1 MHSHRSNSSDTSKFT
16 CIALAV
22 LAAQPGLARAQDDG
36 VEQAIDSGQRATSAK
51 SLDEIAVELTN
62 PMGSLSAVFND
73 FEYHT
78 FQGDLNGA
86 SDQTRLNYLITP
98 SMPFPLANGKSL
110 VLRATF
116 PVSFGEPTL
125 PFQIDQ
131 DYADWRIRQFAN
143 FLPRD
148 VPMRKDHS
156 FLGDISVD
164 LAYGGV
170 NENGYITMFGAAVV
184 LPSSRDGSSER
195 DQYLLGPEFAFGKVT
210 RWGVIGAWATHLTNV
225 YSADE
230 KLPVYDTKLTSLKIF
245 FAYGLGNGWQI
256 ISNPVIEYDWEGL
269 RDNRLLLP
277 IGGGISKTTSIGGMP
292 LKMDLELF
300 NYIESPTA
308 FGPEWLLTFSI
319 TPVLS
324 DRSRH

>member
-22 LAAQPGLARAQDDG
+22 LAAQPGLARAQDVG
-36 VEQAIDSGQRATSAK
+36 LEQAADLRQVITSAK
-51 SLDEIAVELTN
+51 SFDEIALELTN

-73 FEYHT
+73 FQYNT
-78 FQGDLNGA
+78 FQGNLNGA
-86 SDQTRLNYLITP
+86 SDQTRLTYLITP
-98 SMPFPLANGKSL
+98 SIPFLLDNGKSI
-110 VLRATF
+110 VLRTTF
-116 PVSFGEPTL
+116 PVTFGEPTI

-131 DYADWRIRQFAN
+131 DYPDWRIRQFAN
-143 FLPRD
+143 FLPLD
-148 VPMRKDHS
+148 TPMRKDHS
-156 FLGDISVD
+156 YMGDISVD

-170 NENGYITMFGAAVV
+170 NDNGYITMFGVAAV
-184 LPSSRDGSSER
+184 LPTSRDGSSER

-225 YSADE
+225 AAVDE
-230 KLPVYDTKLTSLKIF
+230 KLPVYDTNLTSLKIF

-256 ISNPVIEYDWEGL
+256 ISNPVIEYDREGL
-269 RDNRLLLP
+269 KDNKLLLP
-277 IGGGISKTTSIGGMP
+277 IGGGFSKTTSIGRIP

-300 NYIESPTA
+300 HYIESPTA
-308 FGPEWLLTFSI
+308 FGPEWLLTFSV

-324 DRSRH
+324 DRSR